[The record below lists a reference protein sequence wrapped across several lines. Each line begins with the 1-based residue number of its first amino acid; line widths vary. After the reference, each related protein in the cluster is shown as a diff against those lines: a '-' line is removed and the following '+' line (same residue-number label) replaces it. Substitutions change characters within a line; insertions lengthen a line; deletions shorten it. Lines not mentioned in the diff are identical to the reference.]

1 MLKLEGAVILFPKL
15 GNQVRYLVGND
26 AEFQSVVFQPFASI
40 TCDFLREVSKS
51 LMQDKKAREY
61 SDVVSFAYWC
71 RRANVDHL
79 RKSYIETSFRMGR
92 GLIFHVAPSNVP
104 VNFAFSFAFSLLA
117 GNSNIVRVPSKNFAQ
132 VDIICATLQKVLN
145 LERFSSLKQS
155 NLFVTYERDDAITAR
170 FSENCDGRIIWGG
183 SQTINSIRKL
193 YIPERSIEITFA
205 DRYSFCVINA
215 AKLSVLEEPSFDRLI
230 SGFYNDTY
238 LMDQNACSSPHFIL
252 WIGEES
258 LTSRISKIFW
268 SRLAELVQLKY
279 ELEPVMAVDKL
290 TNLYQSVIENNE
302 IERVDEYGN
311 AIYVLNLSIIP
322 PRIDKMRG
330 LYGHFY
336 QYRAS
341 SINEIAPFI
350 NQAYQ
355 TLTYHGVEKE
365 DLIQFVKNNKL
376 SGIDRVVPIGDALD
390 ISVIWDGYDL
400 IRSLSRIIEIV

>member
-1 MLKLEGAVILFPKL
+1 MLKSEGAVILFPKL
-15 GNQVRYLVGND
+15 GNQIRYIVGNA
-26 AEFQSVVFQPFASI
+26 AEFQSVVFQPFEPT

-51 LMQDKKAREY
+51 LLQDRTAKQY

-71 RRANVDHL
+71 RRANVDQL
-79 RKSYIETSFRMGR
+79 QKKYTEASLRMGR

-117 GNSNIVRVPSKNFAQ
+117 GNSNIVRVPSKKFAQ
-132 VDIICATLQKVLN
+132 VDIICTTFQKVLK
-145 LERFSSLKQS
+145 LERFSALQRS
-155 NLFVTYERDDAITAR
+155 NLFVTYEKDDAITAR

-215 AKLSVLEEPSFDRLI
+215 AKLSLLEGPSFDRLI

-258 LTSRISKIFW
+258 LTSKISKIFW
-268 SRLAELVQLKY
+268 SKLAELVRSKY

-290 TNLYQSVIENNE
+290 TLLYQVVIENTE
-302 IERVDEYGN
+302 IETVDEYGN
-311 AIYVLNLSIIP
+311 AVYVLNLSSIP
-322 PRIDKMRG
+322 ARLDELRG

-336 QYRAS
+336 QYMAS
-341 SINEIAPFI
+341 SINEIAPSV
-350 NQAYQ
+350 NQSYQ
-355 TLTYHGVEKE
+355 TLTYHGIEKVE
-365 DLIQFVKNNKL
+365 LTQFVKNNKL
-376 SGIDRVVPIGDALD
+376 SGIDRIVPIGDALD

>member
-1 MLKLEGAVILFPKL
+1 MLKLEAAVILFPKL
-15 GNQVRYLVGND
+15 GNKVQYLVGTAN
-26 AEFQSVVFQPFASI
+26 EYQSEVCEPFAPIS
-40 TCDFLREVSKS
+40 CDFLNQVSKS
-51 LMQDKKAREY
+51 LLKDPTAKQY
-61 SDVVSFAYWC
+61 SDVISFAYWC
-71 RRANVDHL
+71 RRANIEKL
-79 RKSYIETSFRMGR
+79 RKNYSETRLRLGR

-104 VNFAFSFAFSLLA
+104 VNFAFSFAFSLLS
-117 GNSNIVRVPSKNFAQ
+117 GNSNIVRVPSKKFAQ
-132 VDIICATLQKVLN
+132 VDIICTTFQKVLN
-145 LERFSSLKQS
+145 LEKFSALQRS
-155 NLFVTYERDDAITAR
+155 NLFVSYERDDAITAR

-193 YIPERSIEITFA
+193 YLPERSVEITFA

-215 AKLSVLEEPSFDRLI
+215 AKLSQLGEPHFDRLI

-258 LTSRISKIFW
+258 ETSIISKLFW
-268 SRLAELVQLKY
+268 SRLADLVRAKY

-290 TNLYQSVIENNE
+290 TLLYQSVIEHNE
-302 IERVDEYGN
+302 IETADEYGN
-311 AIYVLNLSIIP
+311 AIYVLNLSSIP
-322 PRIDKMRG
+322 PQLEKLRG

-341 SINEIAPFI
+341 SINAIAPFV
-350 NQAYQ
+350 NQSYQ
-355 TLTYHGVEKE
+355 TMTYHGIEKE
-365 DLIQFVKNNKL
+365 ELTQFVKDNKL

-390 ISVIWDGYDL
+390 ISVIWDGHDL